1 MNDLKFQ
8 GEIVKISDIQEGVS
22 QKGTNWKKL
31 GFIVRTSGEY
41 PTEAYFTVFG
51 EEKVDNFMK
60 YNKVGQMVEVSFNIN
75 CREYNERYYTDLN
88 AWKVFTLKEEVKED
102 TDDVVVDEEYHT
114 VNGEVEEDL
123 PF

>member
-8 GEIVKISDIQEGVS
+8 GEITKISEVQEGVS
-22 QKGTNWKKL
+22 KKGTSWKKL
-31 GFIVRTSGEY
+31 GFIITTKGEY
-41 PTEAYFTVFG
+41 QNDVYFTVFG

-75 CREYNERYYTDLN
+75 AREYNDRYYTDLN

-102 TDDVVVDEEYHT
+102 IDDVVVDEEYHT

>member
-31 GFIVRTSGEY
+31 GFIVKTSGEY
-41 PTEAYFTVFG
+41 PSEVYFTVFG

-88 AWKVFTLKEEVKED
+88 AWKVFTLKDEVNQ
-102 TDDVVVDEEYHT
+102 TDDVIVDEDYHT

>member
-1 MNDLKFQ
+1 M
-8 GEIVKISDIQEGVS
+8 KINNNIIDISHETIQEGVS
-22 QKGTNWKKL
+22 KKGTSWKKL
-31 GFIVRTSGEY
+31 GFIITTKGEY
-41 PTEAYFTVFG
+41 QNDVYFTVFG

-75 CREYNERYYTDLN
+75 AREYNDRYYTDLN

-102 TDDVVVDEEYHT
+102 ADDVVVDEEYHT

>member
-8 GEIVKISDIQEGVS
+8 GEITKISEVQEGVS
-22 QKGTNWKKL
+22 KKGTSWKKL
-31 GFIVRTSGEY
+31 GFIITTKGEY
-41 PTEAYFTVFG
+41 QNDVYFTVFG

-75 CREYNERYYTDLN
+75 AREYNDRYYTDLN

-102 TDDVVVDEEYHT
+102 ADDVVVDEEYHT